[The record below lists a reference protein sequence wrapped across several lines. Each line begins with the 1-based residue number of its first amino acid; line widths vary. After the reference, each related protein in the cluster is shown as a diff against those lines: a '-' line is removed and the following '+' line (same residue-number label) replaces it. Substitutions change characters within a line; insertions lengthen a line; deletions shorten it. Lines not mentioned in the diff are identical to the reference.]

1 MKGTEK
7 LKLMSLLEKLWDEK
21 LNELARE
28 YDWIDVN
35 DLDPGELYDV
45 DDSHIIESIDII
57 LQYLGLE
64 E

>member
-35 DLDPGELYDV
+35 DPDPGELYDV